1 MAIFVILLLA
11 DLFPEDDYRGRT
23 VWGTIVSFI
32 MAIVFLNISQ
42 HNNVSIY
49 IISNILLINGVVRLI
64 AAFFAKDNSYFI
76 ITSIISFIL
85 GGLGL
90 LYCNKASGYLLQEIE
105 MFFLS

>member
-1 MAIFVILLLA
+1 MAIFVILLLVS
-11 DLFPEDDYRGRT
+11 LFPDEDFQIRT
-23 VWGTIVSFI
+23 VWGIIVSFI

-42 HNNVSIY
+42 HNNESIF

-64 AAFFAKDNSYFI
+64 AAFFAKDNSVFI
-76 ITSIISFIL
+76 ITSILSFIL

-105 MFFLS
+105 TYLLS